1 MSEKKPEEKQ
11 VRRPPYQQYPIYPPP
26 PPPQMPPPPPP
37 PQYAPPQYRPPPPPP
52 YSQPYQP
59 PPPQPPPPRQVPI
72 TRPATQQPRFEELT
86 PSLSKLVLYLGIPLS
101 LIAIVFVITAIA
113 IFPTTSDAYVP
124 YSSVAFMASLIT
136 VAAALIVSFIAMYQ
150 IAMGGLDKRFEY
162 IMKMLRQQPVT
173 QAVSAPTGMSPA
185 APMAPQYQPQQSPE
199 RILAPPPRPPQVK
212 PQQIQQQT
220 SQEESVV
227 GEEQQAQ
234 ENSEESLNGGE

>member
-1 MSEKKPEEKQ
+1 M
-11 VRRPPYQQYPIYPPP
+11 
-26 PPPQMPPPPPP
+26 
-37 PQYAPPQYRPPPPPP
+37 
-52 YSQPYQP
+52 
-59 PPPQPPPPRQVPI
+59 
-72 TRPATQQPRFEELT
+72 
-86 PSLSKLVLYLGIPLS
+86 LYLGIPLS

-199 RILAPPPRPPQVK
+199 RILAPPPPRPPQVK
-212 PQQIQQQT
+212 PPQQIQQQT